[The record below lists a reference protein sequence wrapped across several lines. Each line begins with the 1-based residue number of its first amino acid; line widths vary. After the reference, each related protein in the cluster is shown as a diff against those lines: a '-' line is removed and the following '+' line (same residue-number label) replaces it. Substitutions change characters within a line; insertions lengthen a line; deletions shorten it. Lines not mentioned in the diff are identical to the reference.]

1 MRSATIGLTILVAAV
16 LAAPAAAAPGPKLTP
31 AAGKLRHSLTCNGNL
46 RHAKRKPVLLVH
58 GTFADSKINWSWNYK
73 KTLPKRGQPA
83 CTVDL
88 PDLSSGD
95 IQPTSEYVVY
105 AIRTMAK
112 RSGGK
117 IDVIGLSQG
126 GLNIRWALRWWPDLR
141 HLVDDAVLFVT
152 PNHGAK
158 FTNLVCTAPGTCATA
173 LYQMRSDSIF
183 LAALNRGRDTVPGV
197 DYTEIAT
204 SDDTIFVTPPEAHLD
219 GARNVV
225 IQDICPGHKVDHVG
239 TAYDGP
245 TYALAID
252 ALDHPGPANPK
263 RVGSKACRRE
273 TMPGTT
279 RAQADAKVNAYQSKL
294 NVLLG
299 PTGPKAQGEPPL
311 ARYAR

>member
-1 MRSATIGLTILVAAV
+1 VISLAAV
-16 LAAPAAAAPGPKLTP
+16 FAAAGLLAAGAADAVGPKLSAP
-31 AAGKLRHSLTCNGNL
+31 AGKLRHSLTCNGNL
-46 RHAKRKPVLLVH
+46 RHARHTPVLLVH

-73 KTLPKRGQPA
+73 KTLPKRGRPA

-88 PDLSSGD
+88 PELSSGD

-105 AIRTMAK
+105 AIRAMAR
-112 RSGGK
+112 RSGGR
-117 IDVIGLSQG
+117 ISVIGLSQG

-141 HLVDDAVLFVT
+141 RLVDDAVLFVT
-152 PNHGAK
+152 PNHGAL
-158 FTNLVCTAPGTCATA
+158 FTNNVCTAPGVCATA
-173 LYQMRSDSIF
+173 LYQMRSDSAF

-204 SDDTIFVTPPEAHLD
+204 RDDTVFVTPQEAHLD

-245 TYALAID
+245 TYALAMD
-252 ALDHPGPANPK
+252 ALDHPGPAKPK
-263 RVGSKACRRE
+263 RVGSAACRRD

-279 RAQADAKVNAYQSKL
+279 RAQANAKVDAYQSKL
-294 NVLLG
+294 SALLG

-311 ARYAR
+311 APYAR

>member
-1 MRSATIGLTILVAAV
+1 MWKRTAGLAVLVA
-16 LAAPAAAAPGPKLTP
+16 LFPAAPSVAAPGPKLSP
-31 AAGKLRHSLTCNGNL
+31 APSKLRHSLSCKGDL
-46 RHAKRKPVLLVH
+46 RHSERKPVLLVH

-73 KTLPKRGQPA
+73 KTLPERGQPA

-105 AIRTMAK
+105 AIRAMAK
-112 RSGGK
+112 RRGGK

-141 HLVDDAVLFVT
+141 RLVDDAVLFVT

-158 FTNLVCTAPGTCATA
+158 FTDVVCTGPGICASA

-204 SDDTIFVTPPEAHLD
+204 SDDTIFVTPRQAHLD
-219 GARNVV
+219 GARNIV
-225 IQDICPGHKVDHVG
+225 IQHICPGHKVDHVG

-245 TYALAID
+245 TYAFAID
-252 ALDHPGPANPK
+252 ALDHRGPANPN
-263 RVGSKACRRE
+263 RVGPKACRRD

-279 RAQADAKVNAYQSKL
+279 RAQAEAKVNAYQSKL
-294 NVLLG
+294 SVLLG
-299 PTGPKAQGEPPL
+299 PTGPKARGEPQL
-311 ARYAR
+311 APYAR